1 MTGPVGGA
9 AEFGVPQRLRDA
21 YATFVAHDERE
32 ETALARERLP
42 QETVE
47 ATWRLWH
54 RPGLGLFLDHCARLR
69 LLDDARDCASVTGSL
84 VLGLR
89 LLRCLRDAGIVR
101 VAPSGALTWEHD
113 VVGEPVAR
121 NVRPELMA
129 SVAERLSPPDVG
141 LNGQCAVNPE
151 ASLRRATKIVSDLR
165 GDERGVM
172 FLGDSDLVSM
182 IVADLAPVPV
192 LVAEIDDRTMAG
204 MASLISDFGL
214 RNVTIQRADMR
225 FELPAALRGRAS
237 VCVMDPIDGGTA
249 LGWWLARTSEA
260 LCGELDETVYISI
273 NTQRIGAR
281 RLGLQRHLTELGFA
295 LEETLRNF
303 HEWPVPDD
311 ETDEHI
317 APLRTA
323 ARRLGIDEWPLRA
336 RIYTDLLVFRR
347 LLGGPV
353 MWPQDHAYLRRA
365 I

>member
-1 MTGPVGGA
+1 MTDLASGM
-9 AEFGVPQRLRDA
+9 AEFGVPRRLHDA
-21 YATFVAHDERE
+21 YAAFVADDERE
-32 ETALARERLP
+32 ETALARGRLP
-42 QETVE
+42 RETVE
-47 ATWRLWH
+47 ATWRVWH
-54 RPGLGLFLDHCARLR
+54 RPGLGLFLDYCARLR

-84 VLGLR
+84 VLGFR
-89 LLRCLRDAGIVR
+89 LLRCLRDAGVVH
-101 VAPSGALTWEHD
+101 VAPSGALTWED
-113 VVGEPVAR
+113 GATEAR
-121 NVRPELMA
+121 SVRPELMA
-129 SVAERLSPPDVG
+129 AVAERLSPPDVA

-172 FLGDSDLVSM
+172 FLGDSDLVSV
-182 IVADLAPVPV
+182 IVADMTPVPV
-192 LVAEIDDRTMAG
+192 LVAEIDDRTIAG
-204 MASLISDFGL
+204 LAALTADFGL
-214 RNVTIQRADMR
+214 WNVTVQRADMR

-260 LCGELDETVYISI
+260 LCGELDESVYISI
-273 NTQRIGAR
+273 NMQRIGAR
-281 RLGLQRHLTELGFA
+281 RLGLQRHLAELGFS

-323 ARRLGIDEWPLRA
+323 ARWLGIDEWPLRA

-347 LLGGPV
+347 LLDGPLL
-353 MWPQDHAYLRRA
+353 WPQDHAYLRRA